1 MSSVA
6 PVEVERY
13 HVKLIH
19 QMLDVCPAKNAEDIK
34 NSKTNC
40 IMLPKCQTTHIHT
53 PWRKNY
59 SKYHLL
65 HVVKIVEMILESLE
79 YK

>member
-34 NSKTNC
+34 NFLRV
-40 IMLPKCQTTHIHT
+40 MLKQT
-53 PWRKNY
+53 
-59 SKYHLL
+59 
-65 HVVKIVEMILESLE
+65 V
-79 YK
+79 